1 MKNWILFSL
10 LILSIKGFSVVETV
24 DHVDLER
31 YMGRWYEIALI
42 PNWFEKKCVSGATA
56 DYSLMKNGMV
66 RVVNRCMTSNGPSEV
81 VGVAWVVDKE
91 SQSKLKVSFFPLA
104 RYFKWFGG
112 DYYILFVDENYTFAV
127 VGSPSLKYLWLLA
140 RETTVSSNAYQTF
153 LAVAKKNGYDTEKI
167 MRR

>member
-10 LILSIKGFSVVETV
+10 LIISIKGFSMVETV

-66 RVVNRCMTSNGPSEV
+66 RVVNRCMTSNGLSEV

-112 DYYILFVDENYTFAV
+112 DYYILFVDKNYTFAV

-140 RETTVSSNAYQTF
+140 RETTVSSSAYQTF
-153 LAVAKKNGYDTEKI
+153 LAVAKKNGYDIEKI
-167 MRR
+167 IRR